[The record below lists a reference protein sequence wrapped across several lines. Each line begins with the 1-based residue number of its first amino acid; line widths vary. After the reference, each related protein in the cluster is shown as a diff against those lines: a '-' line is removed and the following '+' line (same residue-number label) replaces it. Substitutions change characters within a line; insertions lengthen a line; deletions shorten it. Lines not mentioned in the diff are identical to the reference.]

1 MRALGKALS
10 AFLLTLAIAYLLSV
24 VVQSILNGGDILLAA
39 FGDAWRALFQGG
51 AVSAGLFLLFLL
63 FINVAGRRR
72 GAGSLFWINTGA
84 LVVAILIGTLA
95 TLAVG
100 AFFGAVFGGYT
111 GLPVLGTIL
120 AAGELFI
127 GGVVAL
133 ALTHF
138 AIFKPRATEFEP

>member
-24 VVQSILNGGDILLAA
+24 VVQSILNGGDILSAA

-51 AVSAGLFLLFLL
+51 AVSAGLLLLFLL

-100 AFFGAVFGGYT
+100 AFFGAVFGGFT

>member
-24 VVQSILNGGDILLAA
+24 VVQSILNGGDILGAA
-39 FGDAWRALFQGG
+39 SGDAWRSLFQGG
-51 AVSAGLFLLFLL
+51 AVALGLFLLFLL
-63 FINVAGRRR
+63 FVNVAGRRR
-72 GAGSLFWINTGA
+72 GSGSLFWINTGA
-84 LVVAILIGTLA
+84 LVVAILLGTIA

-127 GGVVAL
+127 AGIVAL

-138 AIFKPRATEFEP
+138 VIFKPRATEFEP